1 MTDNTSKRLD
11 KSKCVQ
17 RELRTSL
24 CRSWLSGR
32 LEIRSLK
39 KQILIRLLC
48 KNVTLLGSAPVRR
61 NHWMVFLIC
70 LPRSELQPV
79 IKGLRKLL
87 LIIVVFWMQAWLTAS
102 IPSYQQAVSASMLT
116 LRLVK
121 LSESTPCGIVYTWKL
136 VGLISFSTAFCSH
149 CGETLLLQPYAILDA
164 IQGLL
169 LFLFPILLLL
179 DWNAKL
185 YYSSNTDRIAL

>member
-1 MTDNTSKRLD
+1 MCSKRTTHIIVSFLT
-11 KSKCVQ
+11 
-17 RELRTSL
+17 L
-24 CRSWLSGR
+24 G
-32 LEIRSLK
+32 EIRNPFSV

-48 KNVTLLGSAPVRR
+48 TNVTRLGSAPVRR

-70 LPRSELQPV
+70 LQRSELQPV

-149 CGETLLLQPYAILDA
+149 CGETLLWQPYAIEWFTCNTRCNTGLIAFLISNLIAFRLKCEIILQFKHWPNCIVDA
-164 IQGLL
+164 VV
-169 LFLFPILLLL
+169 
-179 DWNAKL
+179 
-185 YYSSNTDRIAL
+185 